1 MTDALTISGL
11 RIRTRTHAIVD
22 GIDLALERGGI
33 HGLAGESGSGKTMT
47 ALAVLG
53 LLPGSMT
60 ASGSIRLAD
69 DAGAGTGSTGA
80 GSTASGIEL
89 VGASRQVLGAVRGR
103 RVAMVFQ
110 DPSTSLH
117 PQLTVGRQL
126 TDHLR
131 HHLGLSKAAARSKAE
146 ALLERVRVPDARA
159 ALSRYPHQFSGGQR
173 QRIAI
178 AVALACDPTVLLA
191 DEPTTALDVTVQAG
205 VLQLLRELV
214 DDGGLSILLVTHDLG
229 VMSAVAD
236 EVTVMRQGLVV
247 ESAPREKLFTAPQD
261 AYTRSLLAALPGSS
275 FEESPEVLVEEL
287 VEGHEAGSAGGAAG
301 SVGGLAVEGG
311 SAVDGADDVEGGAR

>member
-1 MTDALTISGL
+1 MSSSIDPAALTIEGL
-11 RIRTRTHAIVD
+11 RIATRSHTIVG
-22 GIDLALERGGI
+22 GIDLALKRGGI

-69 DAGAGTGSTGA
+69 AEGPAST
-80 GSTASGIEL
+80 EL
-89 VGASRQVLGAVRGR
+89 VGASRGVLQGVRGR

-117 PQLTVGRQL
+117 PQLPVGRQL
-126 TDHLR
+126 TDHMR
-131 HHLGLSKAAARSKAE
+131 HHLGLGKAEARQKAE
-146 ALLERVRVPDARA
+146 ALLDRVRVPDARG
-159 ALSRYPHQFSGGQR
+159 ALSKYPHQFSGGQR

-205 VLQLLRELV
+205 VLQLLRELA
-214 DDGGLSILLVTHDLG
+214 DGGDLSILLVTHDLG

-247 ESAPREKLFTAPQD
+247 ESAPREQLFTSPQD
-261 AYTRSLLAALPGSS
+261 DYTRSLLAALPGSS
-275 FEESPEVLVEEL
+275 FEQTGEE
-287 VEGHEAGSAGGAAG
+287 
-301 SVGGLAVEGG
+301 
-311 SAVDGADDVEGGAR
+311 AR

>member
-1 MTDALTISGL
+1 MSDALTISGL
-11 RIRTRTHAIVD
+11 RIRTRSHAVVD
-22 GIDLALERGGI
+22 GIDLALRRGGI

-69 DAGAGTGSTGA
+69 DTGDGTT
-80 GSTASGIEL
+80 EL

-131 HHLGLSKAAARSKAE
+131 HHLGLGKEAARSRAE

-159 ALSRYPHQFSGGQR
+159 SLGRYPHQFSGGQR

-178 AVALACDPTVLLA
+178 AVALACEPSVLLA

-247 ESAPREKLFTAPQD
+247 ESAPRERLFTAPED
-261 AYTRSLLAALPGSS
+261 EYTRALLAALPGSS
-275 FEESPEVLVEEL
+275 FEESPEELVAEL
-287 VEGHEAGSAGGAAG
+287 VEGHERAAAADDPGAATAG
-301 SVGGLAVEGG
+301 
-311 SAVDGADDVEGGAR
+311 DVERGAR

>member
-1 MTDALTISGL
+1 VSDALTISGL
-11 RIRTRTHAIVD
+11 RIRTRSHAIVD
-22 GIDLALERGGI
+22 GIDLALRRGGI

-69 DAGAGTGSTGA
+69 DTGDGST
-80 GSTASGIEL
+80 EL

-131 HHLGLSKAAARSKAE
+131 HHLGLAKEAARSRAE
-146 ALLERVRVPDARA
+146 ALLERVRVPDPRA
-159 ALSRYPHQFSGGQR
+159 SLGRYPHQFSGGQR

-178 AVALACDPTVLLA
+178 AVALACEPSVLLA

-247 ESAPREKLFTAPQD
+247 ESAPRERLFTAPQD
-261 AYTRSLLAALPGSS
+261 EYTRALLAALPGSS
-275 FEESPEVLVEEL
+275 FEESPEELVAEL
-287 VEGHEAGSAGGAAG
+287 VEGHEKAAAEDDPGTATAG
-301 SVGGLAVEGG
+301 
-311 SAVDGADDVEGGAR
+311 DVERGAR

>member
-1 MTDALTISGL
+1 VSDALTISGL
-11 RIRTRTHAIVD
+11 RIRTRSHAVVD
-22 GIDLALERGGI
+22 GIDLALRRGGI

-69 DAGAGTGSTGA
+69 DTGDGTT
-80 GSTASGIEL
+80 EL

-131 HHLGLSKAAARSKAE
+131 HHLGLGKEAARSRAE

-159 ALSRYPHQFSGGQR
+159 SLGRYPHQFSGGQR

-178 AVALACDPTVLLA
+178 AVALACEPSVLLA

-247 ESAPREKLFTAPQD
+247 ESAPRERLFTAPED
-261 AYTRSLLAALPGSS
+261 EYTRALLAALPGSS
-275 FEESPEVLVEEL
+275 FEESPEELVAEL
-287 VEGHEAGSAGGAAG
+287 VEGHERAAAADDPGAATAG
-301 SVGGLAVEGG
+301 
-311 SAVDGADDVEGGAR
+311 DVERGAR